1 MSEESG
7 NATLLQQIRGL
18 IGELV
23 TRIKT
28 LLKERLPDLGSED
41 IEECARII
49 RMLETAQRVSPV
61 AATVGNRLRSY
72 LRNAQGDL
80 VIKIRSRTNPNK
92 SQSVRIPTEA
102 LKAFVEAINSIKVTK
117 GNRCTKKDVV
127 QTLATLGDAKWHREQ
142 YWRDYRFYPIVDFLS
157 RIGAI
162 ERLGLN
168 EYEIKEGVTLETV
181 LAQVQELPQV
191 GPLSSFSR
199 TTSPE

>member
-61 AATVGNRLRSY
+61 AATVSNRLRSY

-168 EYEIKEGVTLETV
+168 EYEIKDGVTLETV

>member
-142 YWRDYRFYPIVDFLS
+142 YWRDYRFYPIVGFLS

-168 EYEIKEGVTLETV
+168 EYEIKDGVTLETV

>member
-61 AATVGNRLRSY
+61 AATVSNRLRSY

-142 YWRDYRFYPIVDFLS
+142 YWRDYRFYPIVGFLS

-168 EYEIKEGVTLETV
+168 EYEIKDGVTLETV

>member
-61 AATVGNRLRSY
+61 AATVSNRLRSY